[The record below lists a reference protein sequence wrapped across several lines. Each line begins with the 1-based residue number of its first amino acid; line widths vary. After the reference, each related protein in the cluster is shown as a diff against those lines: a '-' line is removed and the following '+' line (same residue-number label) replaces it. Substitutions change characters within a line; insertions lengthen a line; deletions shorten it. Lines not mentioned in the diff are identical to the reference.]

1 MSDKQMYEHFEE
13 IYKGGSP
20 GEIPW
25 NSVQPPELLVE
36 LVESGQVKPGRALD
50 LGCGLGN
57 YAIWLAGKGFD
68 VVGVDAS
75 PTAIK
80 IAKRNARLR
89 QGATPWQA
97 KRKKGKCKFLVA
109 DLTGEWPDL
118 GSPREINNLRIR
130 SKNKPLISR
139 GKQFDFVYDWGLLHH
154 IMPENRGK
162 YIENVNGVLKTGG
175 STPSTSSG
183 QASSPQGGKYLS
195 MCFNERDTAFEGTGK
210 YRQTSLG
217 TAVYL
222 SSEKELR
229 GLFGRFFKIIDFRV
243 LKVAGKIMTH
253 IFNYCFMERKG
264 D

>member
-1 MSDKQMYEHFEE
+1 MTMDENLSRGAEE
-13 IYKGGSP
+13 IYSNTP
-20 GEIPW
+20 LDEIPW
-25 NSVQPPELLVE
+25 NNVQPPELLVE
-36 LVESGQVKPGRALD
+36 LVDSGQVKPGKALD

-154 IMPENRGK
+154 IMPENRDK
-162 YIENVNGVLKTGG
+162 YIENVHRVLKPKGN
-175 STPSTSSG
+175 
-183 QASSPQGGKYLS
+183 YLS
-195 MCFNERDTAFEGTGK
+195 ICFNEKDTAFEGAGK

-229 GLFGRFFKIIDFRV
+229 ELFGRFFKIIDFRV
-243 LKVAGKIMTH
+243 LEIQGKVMTH
-253 IFNYCFMERKG
+253 IFNYCFMENR
-264 D
+264 